1 MGRDAGLWA
10 ARIPERV
17 RRTAFP
23 CSHASG
29 NRTLCDADHSEIPPQ
44 EFPYQQIN
52 EERSRPMP
60 SLQIAAE
67 VLKVS
72 AVPLAIALMVLIAFE
87 LVLIG

>member
-1 MGRDAGLWA
+1 
-10 ARIPERV
+10 
-17 RRTAFP
+17 
-23 CSHASG
+23 
-29 NRTLCDADHSEIPPQ
+29 
-44 EFPYQQIN
+44 
-52 EERSRPMP
+52 MP